1 MSSRSLRDIERRAR
15 RQVIA
20 RSIGKMVLGSAFMLG
35 VYVLLPVESLGEV
48 GVFAW
53 LALGLTLVT
62 VAVVWQIRLI
72 LRADYPEL
80 QAIEGVVF
88 TVTVFVVV
96 FSLVYLTLSSA
107 KPGSFTEE
115 LDRVS
120 ALYYTTSI
128 LSTVGFGDISA
139 RTDVARGVATLQ
151 MLLDLTLIALIA
163 RVILGVGRASL
174 KRGGDS

>member
-1 MSSRSLRDIERRAR
+1 MSSKSLRDLERRTR

-20 RSIGKMVLGSAFMLG
+20 LSIGKTVLGSALMLG
-35 VYVLLPVESLGEV
+35 AYALLPVEGLGEV
-48 GVFAW
+48 GVVAW
-53 LALGLTLVT
+53 LGLGLTLVT
-62 VAVVWQIRLI
+62 VALVLQIRSI
-72 LRADYPEL
+72 LHADYPEL
-80 QAIEGVVF
+80 RAIEGVVF

-107 KPGSFTEE
+107 RPESFTEE

-120 ALYYTTSI
+120 AFYYTTSI